1 MRRWSGDTPLGV
13 PKSGTI
19 GGYLLSPL
27 WALRTVRGQCWQGVD
42 GAGRSPDVGSSR
54 LLMLR

>member
-1 MRRWSGDTPLGV
+1 MWRWSGDTPLVV

-19 GGYLLSPL
+19 GGPLLSPL
-27 WALRTVRGQCWQGVD
+27 WALRTVLGQCWQGVD
-42 GAGRSPDVGSSR
+42 SAGRSPDIGSSR